1 MEGISMNYIDV
12 FNLVLDSD
20 DVTVGGGSASA
31 LAGAQACGLFGM
43 VCKLSVKKDFGIAP
57 EKQLELANE
66 LDDLKA
72 MLLQGAVEDTKA
84 FQTIKAAYGLPKETE
99 EEKAARRNAV
109 SDAGVVAATAPMENA
124 KTIRRVYEIG
134 QMINGKS
141 NPNCHS
147 DVVIGLELAKIGV
160 NGCVMN
166 IDANLSLIKDEAKVK
181 EFQDAMAELEI
192 K

>member
-1 MEGISMNYIDV
+1 MNYVDV

-43 VCKLSVKKDFGIAP
+43 VCKLSVKKDFGIPP
-57 EKQLELANE
+57 EQQLELAKE
-66 LDDLKA
+66 LDDLKE

-84 FQTIKAAYGLPKETE
+84 FQTIKAAYALPKETE
-99 EEKAARRNAV
+99 EEKAERREAV
-109 SDAGVVAATAPMENA
+109 SDAGVVAATAPMNNA
-124 KTIRRVYEIG
+124 KAIRRVYEIG
-134 QMINGKS
+134 QALNGNS
-141 NPNCHS
+141 NPNCLS
-147 DVVIGLELAKIGV
+147 DVLIGLELAKIGV

-166 IDANLSLIKDEAKVK
+166 IDANLSLIKDEKKV
-181 EFQDAMAELEI
+181 EDFQAAMKELEI

>member
-1 MEGISMNYIDV
+1 MNYIDV
-12 FNLVLDSD
+12 FELVLDSD

-57 EKQLELANE
+57 EQQLELAKE
-66 LDDLKA
+66 LDELKEK
-72 MLLQGAVEDTKA
+72 LLSGAVKDTEA
-84 FQTIKAAYGLPKETE
+84 FQSIKSAYALPKETE
-99 EEKAARRNAV
+99 EEKAVRRQAV
-109 SDAGVVAATAPMENA
+109 SDAGVTAATAPYENA
-124 KTIRRVYEIG
+124 KIISRVYEIG
-134 QMINGKS
+134 QMINGNS
-141 NPNCHS
+141 NPNCLS
-147 DVVIGLELAKIGV
+147 DVIIGLELAKIGV

-181 EFQDAMAELEI
+181 EFTDAMSALEI